1 MHIPSS
7 KTDSDEDTAS
17 IGVSQLDKTNVLNF
31 IKTIPF
37 NDEDSND
44 FNVFDEVEEHLE
56 YIVLLD
62 I

>member
-31 IKTIPF
+31 IETIPF